1 MSLQEIL
8 LAPVGGGENHM
19 HITVAIIYVK
29 KMLSE
34 NNESIY
40 F

>member
-1 MSLQEIL
+1 
-8 LAPVGGGENHM
+8 M

-34 NNESIY
+34 NNELIDFLY
-40 F
+40 CDTKKTA

>member
-1 MSLQEIL
+1 MLLQEIL
-8 LAPVGGGENHM
+8 LVPVGGKHM

-34 NNESIY
+34 NSESVD

>member
-8 LAPVGGGENHM
+8 LAPVGGENHM